1 MPEMTECT
9 ALTRILKEFVTFLT
23 SFTTLGLLG
32 LKVYNLWA
40 DPTDTDVQDALKDPS
55 ELNIRTRARLTE
67 RLSPTSDFTRGGRSE
82 ITRRKLVPPADVLDA
97 IGGKVENL
105 TLLSVEG
112 NPRNIILRFDHC
124 YCQIQLYTHVLP
136 LICSLDDYYNV
147 LCKIPKEF
155 RRYKVGLAIELAQ
168 FVIVFTTL
176 DLLIGVSTFSFS
188 SSRPPARET
197 STLTLHSH
205 YQVHWA
211 VQANAL
217 PTDHIDIYKTP
228 EQYIACLLHWIKQRR
243 DSSLK
248 LRKQAVA
255 TLVRRECHVFAG
267 VGVYTVCEVFFIA
280 GLSLLMTEEELFT
293 DESRVGRLFGAMYT
307 WGHLAHT
314 AHSEFV
320 CTVVVNWKICPTFKE
335 KQRWYRFMNVQCKD
349 RAPSSVRKQVL
360 HKRFVQGVAA
370 GERHSRLHDV
380 FEPTDIQ
387 TALVDIPELCDP
399 IFGSKADQFK
409 MEIKASDVRQTQT
422 LLPEL
427 ARILLDQF
435 IPFFRKGLGAFKMA
449 SQSLDLSMYDTFFLP
464 TSEIQGKERRLKTIL
479 LKIDGKFAW
488 TVLPPTICQLK
499 ASDSTMSSQLQFGP
513 QRQAVLSHGTSRTLS
528 RDEEASDSSDTDTF
542 ESEMPVVTTRQSA
555 SSNNAKGKG
564 KGKVSQGFHKF
575 GAGRRSAI
583 VICDEKLRT
592 KNFILSSMKTVL
604 STIPVPSILLGHHI
618 AYLGLVQTMMM
629 IL

>member
-1 MPEMTECT
+1 
-9 ALTRILKEFVTFLT
+9 
-23 SFTTLGLLG
+23 
-32 LKVYNLWA
+32 
-40 DPTDTDVQDALKDPS
+40 
-55 ELNIRTRARLTE
+55 
-67 RLSPTSDFTRGGRSE
+67 
-82 ITRRKLVPPADVLDA
+82 
-97 IGGKVENL
+97 
-105 TLLSVEG
+105 
-112 NPRNIILRFDHC
+112 
-124 YCQIQLYTHVLP
+124 
-136 LICSLDDYYNV
+136 
-147 LCKIPKEF
+147 
-155 RRYKVGLAIELAQ
+155 
-168 FVIVFTTL
+168 
-176 DLLIGVSTFSFS
+176 
-188 SSRPPARET
+188 
-197 STLTLHSH
+197 
-205 YQVHWA
+205 VHWA

-592 KNFILSSMKTVL
+592 KKLHTQFNENSLVHNTGPLDFAGTPHRISRTGANNDDDFMILLLAGDYRAGRMYGDRLVNALFRGRRVL
-604 STIPVPSILLGHHI
+604 TRAGISFKSADDFKDKLQAAQNDSIYKAAEERLMAIMVERGILDELTGLEAERAGLYNIEDMLETSVSELSDEGDDDDDESDEALESILIEGEQKEEARVIPQLSAEGEEHDDEPVPLLNCTSN
-618 AYLGLVQTMMM
+618 YVL
-629 IL
+629 